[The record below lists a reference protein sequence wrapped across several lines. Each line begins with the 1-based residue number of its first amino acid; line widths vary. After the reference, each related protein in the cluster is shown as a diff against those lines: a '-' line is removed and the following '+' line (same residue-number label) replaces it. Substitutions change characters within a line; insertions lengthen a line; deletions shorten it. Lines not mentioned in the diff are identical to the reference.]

1 MIESW
6 FSNDP
11 GLIIVFPSNPQD
23 AFDMLIEGHALPDP
37 VVFLE
42 HLGLY
47 GLRGGTTGW
56 GDNINQL
63 VNTESVH
70 KRLANG
76 QNSIGQ
82 ARVIRGGND
91 ITIVTW
97 GAMVHVALKAAKHVA
112 KEKIE
117 VEVIDLRTLLPFDSK
132 TCVQSVCRTSRLIVL
147 QESQWTGGFA
157 HTISSRILEETFWNL
172 ESPPVV
178 IGALD
183 TPVPFSPPLEDYTI
197 PTYDLVIRHIRSL
210 CTQ

>member
-1 MIESW
+1 
-6 FSNDP
+6 
-11 GLIIVFPSNPQD
+11 
-23 AFDMLIEGHALPDP
+23 MLIEGHALPDP

-47 GLRGGTTGW
+47 GLRGGITGW

-63 VNTESVH
+63 VDTESVH
-70 KRLANG
+70 KRLSNG

-82 ARVIRGGND
+82 ARVIRGGTD

-97 GAMVHVALKAAKHVA
+97 GAMVHVALKAAKHAA

-147 QESQWTGGFA
+147 QESQWTGGLA

>member
-1 MIESW
+1 
-6 FSNDP
+6 
-11 GLIIVFPSNPQD
+11 
-23 AFDMLIEGHALPDP
+23 
-37 VVFLE
+37 
-42 HLGLY
+42 
-47 GLRGGTTGW
+47 
-56 GDNINQL
+56 
-63 VNTESVH
+63 
-70 KRLANG
+70 
-76 QNSIGQ
+76 
-82 ARVIRGGND
+82 
-91 ITIVTW
+91 
-97 GAMVHVALKAAKHVA
+97 MVHVALKAAKHAA

-147 QESQWTGGFA
+147 QESQWTGGLA